1 MSKADSILNYLE
13 QLASFNASLPDGSEG
28 VNQPAVKTPPHSG
41 TQRTSSSEKLNGVKV
56 IKAQNEEGRVTYI
69 VCTDNGQSINM
80 DETGNIFIGCGKIG
94 DDEGGGQL
102 TARPQGA
109 MTVKVG
115 DTLSIEVENKLDE
128 EKPLSVKVF
137 GDINME
143 AVGGDLHLA
152 GNNVNINAKT
162 DLYLKG
168 SKVSLQGGDG
178 AGGAVEIVA
187 NTFKTDTVFI
197 NNKVTGG
204 VTQNVFGEYTIRQ
217 LLDPRASFNIISS
230 GAMNITSGGDFSL
243 NGAGRAEVLIA
254 GLPPK
259 PIPTAKSP
267 AAFTLTVG
275 TGNALMSLGAGNLN
289 QSVTGALTQ
298 AVTGAITST
307 FDGNIVSTFK
317 GNVTR
322 DYKGT
327 MVDNIDGNVTKTYK
341 GTYTQS
347 VTGNHLVTSK
357 GQYNHNVTGTFN
369 MISQGVVTITG
380 TQIYLN

>member
-1 MSKADSILNYLE
+1 MSKSDSILNYLE
-13 QLASFNASLPDGSEG
+13 QLASFNSSLPDGSEG
-28 VNQPAVKTPPHSG
+28 LNKPAVKTPPHSG
-41 TQRTSSSEKLNGVKV
+41 TQRTSSADKVNGVKV

-94 DDEGGGQL
+94 DDESGGQL
-102 TARPQGA
+102 TARPHGA

-128 EKPLSVKVF
+128 EKPLSLKVF

-143 AVGGDLHLA
+143 AVGGDVHMA
-152 GNNVNINAKT
+152 GNNVNITAKT
-162 DLYLKG
+162 DLHLKG
-168 SKVSLQGGDG
+168 SKVLLQGGDG

-197 NNKVTGG
+197 NNTVSGA

-259 PIPTAKSP
+259 PIPTARSP
-267 AAFTLTVG
+267 AAFTLSVG
-275 TGNALMSLGAGNLN
+275 TGNALMNLGAGNLN

-307 FDGNIVSTFK
+307 FDGNIVSSFK

-327 MVDNIDGNVTKTYK
+327 MIDNVDGNVTTTYK
-341 GTYTQS
+341 GNYIQ
-347 VTGNHLVTSK
+347 
-357 GQYNHNVTGTFN
+357 NVTGSHTVTSSGQFTHN
-369 MISQGVVTITG
+369 ITGVASILAQGVMTISG
-380 TQIYLN
+380 AQIYLN

>member
-1 MSKADSILNYLE
+1 M
-13 QLASFNASLPDGSEG
+13 
-28 VNQPAVKTPPHSG
+28 
-41 TQRTSSSEKLNGVKV
+41 NGVKV

>member
-1 MSKADSILNYLE
+1 MSKSDSILNYLE
-13 QLASFNASLPDGSEG
+13 QLASFNSSLPDGSEG
-28 VNQPAVKTPPHSG
+28 LNKPAVKTPPHSG
-41 TQRTSSSEKLNGVKV
+41 TQRTSSSDKVNGVKV

-94 DDEGGGQL
+94 DDESGGQL
-102 TARPQGA
+102 TARPHGA

-128 EKPLSVKVF
+128 EKPLSLKVF

-143 AVGGDLHLA
+143 AVGGDVHMA
-152 GNNVNINAKT
+152 GNNVNITAKT
-162 DLYLKG
+162 DLHLKG
-168 SKVSLQGGDG
+168 SKVLLQGGDG

-197 NNKVTGG
+197 NNTVSGA

-267 AAFTLTVG
+267 AAFTLSVG
-275 TGNALMSLGAGNLN
+275 TGNALMNLGAGNLN

-307 FDGNIVSTFK
+307 FDGNIVSSFK

-327 MVDNIDGNVTKTYK
+327 MIDNVDGNVTTTYK
-341 GTYTQS
+341 GNYIQ
-347 VTGNHLVTSK
+347 
-357 GQYNHNVTGTFN
+357 NVTGSHTVTSSGQFTHN
-369 MISQGVVTITG
+369 ITGVASILAQGVMTISG
-380 TQIYLN
+380 AQIYLN

>member
-1 MSKADSILNYLE
+1 MSKSDSILNYLE
-13 QLASFNASLPDGSEG
+13 QLASFTASLPDGSEG
-28 VNQPAVKTPPHSG
+28 LNKPAVKTPPHSG
-41 TQRTSSSEKLNGVKV
+41 TQRTSSSVKVNGVKV
-56 IKAQNEEGRVTYI
+56 IKAQNEEGRVTFI
-69 VCTDNGQSINM
+69 VCTDNGQVVNM

-94 DDEGGGQL
+94 DDESGGQL

-128 EKPLSVKVF
+128 EKPLSLKVF

-143 AVGGDLHLA
+143 AVGGDVHMA
-152 GNNVNINAKT
+152 GNNVNITAKT
-162 DLYLKG
+162 DLHLKG
-168 SKVSLQGGDG
+168 SKVLLQGGDG

-197 NNKVTGG
+197 NNTVSGA

-267 AAFTLTVG
+267 AAFTLSVG
-275 TGNALMSLGAGNLN
+275 TGNALMNLGAGNLN

-307 FDGNIVSTFK
+307 FDGNIVSSFK

-327 MVDNIDGNVTKTYK
+327 MIDNVDGNVTTTYK
-341 GTYTQS
+341 GNYIQ
-347 VTGNHLVTSK
+347 
-357 GQYNHNVTGTFN
+357 NVTGSHTVTSSGQFTHN
-369 MISQGVVTITG
+369 ITGIASILAQGVMTISG
-380 TQIYLN
+380 AQIYLN

>member
-13 QLASFNASLPDGSEG
+13 QLASFNSSLPDGKEG
-28 VNQPAVKTPPHSG
+28 LNQPAVKTPPHSG
-41 TQRTSSSEKLNGVKV
+41 TQRTSSSDKVNGVKV

-94 DDEGGGQL
+94 DDENGGQL

-109 MTVKVG
+109 MTIKVG
-115 DTLSIEVENKLDE
+115 DTLNIEVENKLDE
-128 EKPLSVKVF
+128 EKPLSLKVF

-143 AVGGDLHLA
+143 AVGGDVHMA
-152 GNNVNINAKT
+152 GNNVNITAKT
-162 DLYLKG
+162 DLHLKG
-168 SKVSLQGGDG
+168 SKVLLQGGDG
-178 AGGAVEIVA
+178 AGGAVQIAA
-187 NTFKTDTVFI
+187 NTFKTETVFI
-197 NNKVTGG
+197 NNKVTGA

-230 GAMNITSGGDFSL
+230 GAMNITSAGDFSL

-267 AAFTLTVG
+267 AAFTLSVG
-275 TGNALMSLGAGNLN
+275 TGNALMNLGAGNLS
-289 QSVTGALTQ
+289 QSVAGALTQ

-307 FDGNIVSTFK
+307 FDGNIVSSFK

-327 MVDNIDGNVTKTYK
+327 MIDNVDGNVTTTYK
-341 GTYTQS
+341 GNYIQ
-347 VTGNHLVTSK
+347 
-357 GQYNHNVTGTFN
+357 NVTGSHTVTSSGQFTHN
-369 MISQGVVTITG
+369 ITGIASILAQGVMTISG
-380 TQIYLN
+380 AQIYLN

>member
-1 MSKADSILNYLE
+1 MSKSDSILNYLE
-13 QLASFNASLPDGSEG
+13 QLASFNSSLPDGKEG
-28 VNQPAVKTPPHSG
+28 LNKPAVKTPPHSG
-41 TQRTSSSEKLNGVKV
+41 TQRTSSADKVNGVKV

-94 DDEGGGQL
+94 DDENGGQL
-102 TARPQGA
+102 TARPHGA

-128 EKPLSVKVF
+128 EKPLSLKVF

-143 AVGGDLHLA
+143 AVGGDVHMA
-152 GNNVNINAKT
+152 GNNVNITAKT
-162 DLYLKG
+162 DLHLKG
-168 SKVSLQGGDG
+168 SKVLLQGGDG

-197 NNKVTGG
+197 NNTVSGA

-267 AAFTLTVG
+267 AAFTLSVG
-275 TGNALMSLGAGNLN
+275 TGNALMNLGAGNLN
-289 QSVTGALTQ
+289 QSVAGALTQ

-307 FDGNIVSTFK
+307 FDGNIVSSFK

-327 MVDNIDGNVTKTYK
+327 MIDNVDGNVTTTYK
-341 GTYTQS
+341 GNYIQ
-347 VTGNHLVTSK
+347 
-357 GQYNHNVTGTFN
+357 NVTGSHTVTSSGQFTHN
-369 MISQGVVTITG
+369 ITGIASILAQGVMTISG
-380 TQIYLN
+380 AQIYLN